1 VGCLTPAARPLAT
14 PRLGG
19 YGVVGEIVRRLRPDR
34 IVVAVPDRR
43 GNLPVPD
50 RPSCRF
56 RGIDIEEGTRVFER
70 LTGQLALEALS
81 PSTLVFG
88 DRFRVSRLQRALK
101 RVMSLAVAL
110 AALIAA
116 APALAA
122 IAVAIKLESRRPAFF
137 IQDRVACGASGS
149 VW

>member
-1 VGCLTPAARPLAT
+1 M
-14 PRLGG
+14 
-19 YGVVGEIVRRLRPDR
+19 
-34 IVVAVPDRR
+34 
-43 GNLPVPD
+43 
-50 RPSCRF
+50 
-56 RGIDIEEGTRVFER
+56 
-70 LTGQLALEALS
+70 EAPS

-88 DRFRVSRLQRALK
+88 DGFRVSRLQRALK

-110 AALIAA
+110 AALIVA

-137 IQDRVACGASGS
+137 IQDRVACGAGGS

>member
-1 VGCLTPAARPLAT
+1 MGCLTPAARPLAT

-50 RPSCRF
+50 RPSCRLH
-56 RGIDIEEGTRVFER
+56 GIDIEEGTRVFER

-101 RVMSLAVAL
+101 RVMSLA
-110 AALIAA
+110 ALIVA